1 METIVFLGSNKSG
14 SGRDAIM
21 AAKELGFFTIL
32 LTDRK
37 KWIKQRTEFP
47 DVHQMILVHDL
58 QNKEMIYKQIS
69 LIKNQGKLIKAFIS
83 FIDPYVSLAAQIAME
98 LNLSELSVDAL
109 YKMEDKTR
117 FREVLKD
124 NSVNPFYQICSY
136 ENDCHKMLEKESVK
150 FPFVLKTPVSKGSKD
165 VFLIHS
171 IKEFKKTINNL
182 KASFPNTPI
191 LIEEYMDGP
200 QYLIELVVASSN
212 ITIVAIIE
220 QEISNISNRFIITGY
235 KLPALLTDKVN
246 EKLHIAIDNI
256 IKEMGLINGTCHL
269 EMRYVNHEWKLIEI
283 NPRISGGA
291 INQLIYEA
299 TGINLVKET
308 LKLSL
313 GWDLHL
319 KPTKN
324 ENAFVQFLTIT
335 SPGKLIRVTGKNK
348 AQSIEGVKCVYVK
361 PRKGS
366 ILTPPLSMGDRY
378 AYVLATSEDPLKA
391 REIAKSAAKEIKFFL
406 EPL

>member
-14 SGRDAIM
+14 SSRDAII
-21 AAKELGFFTIL
+21 AAQELGLFTVL

-37 KWIKQRTEFP
+37 KLIKQRTEFP

-69 LIKNQGKLIKAFIS
+69 LIKNQGKQIKAIIS
-83 FIDPYVSLAAQIAME
+83 FIDPYVSLAAQIAKE
-98 LNLSELSVDAL
+98 LNLSKLSVDAL
-109 YKMEDKTR
+109 SKMEDKAR
-117 FREVLKD
+117 FREALKGIP
-124 NSVNPFYQICSY
+124 VNPLYRICSY
-136 ENDCHKMLEKESVK
+136 ENDCYKMLEKEFVK
-150 FPFVLKTPVSKGSKD
+150 FPFVLKTPVSNGSKD

-171 IKEFKKTINNL
+171 IKEYKKTINDF
-182 KASFPNTPI
+182 KTSFPNTPI

-220 QEISNISNRFIITGY
+220 QEISKISNRFIITGY
-235 KLPALLTDKVN
+235 KMPALLTDKVN
-246 EKLHIAIDNI
+246 EKLYFAIDNI
-256 IKEMGLINGTCHL
+256 IKEIGLKNGTCHL

-283 NPRISGGA
+283 NPRISGSA

-313 GWDLHL
+313 GWDLCL

-348 AQSIEGVKCVYVK
+348 ARSIKGVKSVYVK
-361 PRKGS
+361 PKKGS
-366 ILTPPLSMGDRY
+366 ILTPPVSMGDRY
-378 AYVLATSEDPLKA
+378 AYVLAISKDPSKA

>member
-1 METIVFLGSNKSG
+1 METIVFLGSTKSG
-14 SGRDAIM
+14 SSRDAII

-32 LTDRK
+32 LTDQKR
-37 KWIKQRTEFP
+37 WIKQRTEFP
-47 DVHQMILVHDL
+47 DVHQMILLNDL
-58 QNKEMIYKQIS
+58 QNKEMIDKKIS
-69 LIKNQGKLIKAFIS
+69 IIKNQGKQIKAFIS
-83 FIDPYVSLAAQIAME
+83 FIDPYVSLAAQIAKE
-98 LNLSELSVDAL
+98 LNLPELSVDAL
-109 YKMEDKTR
+109 FKMEDKTR

-124 NSVNPFYQICSY
+124 NPVTPLYRICSY
-136 ENDCHKMLEKESVK
+136 ENDCHKMLENEFIK

-165 VFLIHS
+165 VYLIQS
-171 IKEFKKTINNL
+171 TKDYKKTIKDL
-182 KASFPNTPI
+182 KKSFPNSPI
-191 LIEEYMDGP
+191 LIEEYVEGP
-200 QYLIELVVASSN
+200 QYLIELIVANSK

-235 KLPALLTDKVN
+235 KMPAFLP
-246 EKLHIAIDNI
+246 EKASQMLSSAIETI
-256 IKEMGLINGTCHL
+256 IKEVGLKNGACHL

-299 TGINLVKET
+299 TGTNLVKET
-308 LKLSL
+308 LKLNL
-313 GWDLHL
+313 GWDLCL
-319 KPTKN
+319 EPTKN

-335 SPGKLIRVTGKNK
+335 SPGKLLRVTGKSK
-348 AQSIEGVKCVYVK
+348 AQKIDGVKSVYVK

-366 ILTPPLSMGDRY
+366 ILTPPVSMGDRY

-391 REIAKSAAKEIKFFL
+391 REVAKSAAKEIKFFL